1 MKRVVQKKWLI
12 KRNNPFWK
20 KKITPDT
27 LVKGLLWNRGIKEK
41 EEIRDFL
48 KPLLPAKIEI
58 GQVGISKSEVAK
70 ARRRIQQAKE
80 KKEGVLVYGDYD
92 ADGFC
97 GAALLLEGLYFA
109 GVKAIPY
116 IPDRI
121 KDGYGLN
128 ASRVAKIKKKIANL
142 KLVITVDN
150 GIVANEAVKAIKK
163 LGIETIIV
171 DHHVKGKSLP
181 SAEAIIHTTQLS
193 GSGVAWFLLRELADL
208 GVEAPDLGL
217 AALGTVADL
226 LPVTKA
232 NRSLIKYGVP
242 CLERT
247 RRVGLR
253 HLFKNTGIDN
263 KPIDTFKISYI
274 IAPRLNALGRIADPL
289 DGLRLLCVRRL
300 AKGEALAKLAQQI
313 NLKRQKM
320 TADSFLA
327 AKNEILKQDEIPPL
341 VFVSN
346 SDFHQGIVGLIAGK
360 LADEFYRPAIVIK
373 KEKGVSHGSGR
384 SIKGF
389 NLVQALKK
397 LGGLLIEVGG
407 HPMAVGFKV
416 EAKKIPEFKK
426 RLLSLVRKEL
436 KGKKL
441 LPRLK
446 VDGRLSLSEVKRE
459 YYEAICQLAPFG
471 LGNPLPNFLIEDL
484 QILETK
490 QVGNNGHHLKLFF
503 DDPKTPVKE
512 RIVAEAIGFNLGN
525 WGEKLLPG
533 DLVDVVASIDENIWM
548 GRRKIILKVEDLRL
562 KAKVVK

>member
-20 KKITPDT
+20 KEITPDG
-27 LVKGLLWNRGIKEK
+27 LVKGLLWNRGIKGKK
-41 EEIRDFL
+41 EIENFL
-48 KPLLPAKIEI
+48 KPLFPAKIKV
-58 GQVGISKSEVAK
+58 GQVGISSREIKK
-70 ARRRIQQAKE
+70 ARQRIRQAKE

-92 ADGFC
+92 ADGLC
-97 GAALLLEGLYFA
+97 GTALLLEGLYFA
-109 GVKAIPY
+109 GVKAVPY

-121 KDGYGLN
+121 KDGYGLS
-128 ASRVAKIKKKIANL
+128 ASRVAKIKKKITNL

-150 GIVANEAVKAIKK
+150 GIVANEAVREIKK

-181 SAEAIIHTTQLS
+181 SAEAIVHTTQLS

-232 NRSLIKYGVP
+232 NRSLIKYGVS
-242 CLERT
+242 CLEGT

-253 HLFKNTGIDN
+253 QLFKNTGIDN

-274 IAPRLNALGRIADPL
+274 IAPRLNALGRIANPL

-300 AKGEALAKLAQQI
+300 AKGEVLAKLAQQI

-327 AKNEILKQDEIPPL
+327 AKNEILEQNKVPPL

-346 SDFHQGIVGLIAGK
+346 PDFHQGIIGLIAGK

-389 NLVQALKK
+389 NLIQALRK

-416 EAKKIPEFKK
+416 EAKKIPEVKR
-426 RLLSLVRKEL
+426 RLLSLMRKKL

-446 VDGRLSLSEVKRE
+446 VDGRLSLSEIRQE
-459 YYEAICQLAPFG
+459 YYQAICQLAPFG
-471 LGNPLPNFLIEDL
+471 LGNLLPNFLIEGL
-484 QILETK
+484 QILEIK
-490 QVGNNGHHLKLFF
+490 QVGNDGHHLKLFL
-503 DDPKTPVKE
+503 DDPETPAKE
-512 RIVAEAIGFNLGN
+512 RVTAEAIGFNLGD
-525 WGEKLLPG
+525 WGKKLSPG
-533 DLVDVVASIDENIWM
+533 DLIDVVASLDENIWM
-548 GRRKIILKVEDLRL
+548 GRRKIILKIKDLRL
-562 KAKVVK
+562 KKEVVK